1 MSDFITNQQWRYATK
16 KFDATKKVSEGD
28 LDTLKQAMQLS
39 ASSYGLQPY
48 KIFIIENPETRA
60 QLQPACWGQSQ
71 IVDASHLIVIAN
83 ILNFGDAHIDGYIQ
97 NLAETRGITVESVK
111 GYADFMKM
119 KINELPVESRNQ
131 WTARQTYLVLGNL
144 MNAAAELKIDV
155 TPMEGFEPE
164 KVNAILGLNEKGL
177 NAALVATIGYR
188 HEEDATQHY
197 AKVRKPITELFETI

>member
-16 KFDATKKVSEGD
+16 KFDSTKKVSEGD
-28 LDTLKQAMQLS
+28 FEFLKHAMQLS

-48 KIFIIENPETRA
+48 TIFIIENPETRA

-83 ILNFGDAHIDGYIQ
+83 ILNFDDAHIDEFIL
-97 NLAETRGITVESVK
+97 NLAETRGITPEKVK

-177 NAALVATIGYR
+177 HATLIATIGYR
-188 HEEDATQHY
+188 HEDDVTQHY
-197 AKVRKPITELFETI
+197 AKVRKPMAELYKTI